1 MNIVKD
7 RSDRAAE
14 PAAGSAPARGWGHHV
29 RATLKIGAPLIAAQ
43 LTQQA
48 IQVTDTVMLGWLSAE
63 ALAAGVLAS
72 TLFFVGFIA
81 GTGFAYAVMPLAASA
96 AGADDVRGV
105 RRVVRMGLWVG
116 ALVVSV
122 LMVPLWF
129 GGPILSLTGQDPELV
144 AMAVQYLGVAQ
155 WALYPA
161 VAVMVLR
168 SFLSA
173 LERTQVVMWATLAGA
188 GLNVLLNWMLI
199 FGNWGAPALGIR
211 GAAIATL
218 GSQSLIL
225 LLLVAYVLT
234 RPYLKK
240 YELFVRFLRPD
251 WDAFREVLR
260 LGVPISAT
268 ILAEVGMFSISS
280 LLVGRLGTV
289 PLAAHGIALQITSV
303 VFMIPLS
310 LASAGTVRVGR
321 ALGRRDPQSL
331 DRAARTVMAM
341 SLAVAVSGALV
352 LWLMPAPLIRA
363 FLDDAEPERAA
374 IVATGT
380 AFLAVAAVFQ
390 VVDTM
395 QVISVGLLR
404 GLSDTRV
411 PMWIA
416 VASYWGLGLPAAWIL
431 AFPLGMG
438 GVGIWIGLA
447 LGLSAA
453 AVMLTWRFA
462 QRDGL
467 GLVRYPARVEP

>member
-1 MNIVKD
+1 MNIAKD
-7 RSDRAAE
+7 RSERAAE
-14 PAAGSAPARGWGHHV
+14 PANASAPARGWGYHV

-63 ALAAGVLAS
+63 ALAAGVLAT

-81 GTGFAYAVMPLAASA
+81 GTGFAYAVMPLASSA

-122 LMVPLWF
+122 LMIPLWF
-129 GGPILSLTGQDPELV
+129 AGPILSLTGQDPELV
-144 AMAVQYLGVAQ
+144 AMAVHYLGVAQ

-188 GLNVLLNWMLI
+188 GLNVMLNWMFI

-234 RPYLKK
+234 RPALKK
-240 YELFVRFLRPD
+240 YEVFVRFLRPD

-260 LGVPISAT
+260 MGVPISAT

-280 LLVGRLGTV
+280 LMMGRLGTI
-289 PLAAHGIALQITSV
+289 PLAAHGIALQVTSV
-303 VFMIPLS
+303 IFMIPLS
-310 LASAGTVRVGR
+310 LASAGTVRVGH
-321 ALGRRDPQSL
+321 ALGRHDARGL
-331 DRAARTVMAM
+331 DVGARTVMAM
-341 SLAVAVSGALV
+341 SLAVALTGALA
-352 LWLMPAPLIRA
+352 LWLLPEPLIRV
-363 FLDDAEPERAA
+363 FLDDDEPQRAA
-374 IVATGT
+374 IVAAGTGL
-380 AFLAVAAVFQ
+380 LAVAAIFQ
-390 VVDTM
+390 VVDTL

-411 PMWIA
+411 PMWMA
-416 VASYWGLGLPAAWIL
+416 VASYWGLGIPAAWVL

-438 GVGIWIGLA
+438 GVGVWIGLA

-462 QRDGL
+462 QRDRL
-467 GLVRYPARVEP
+467 GLVRYPARARA

>member
-1 MNIVKD
+1 MTVASTPRD
-7 RSDRAAE
+7 
-14 PAAGSAPARGWGHHV
+14 SASVPARPQGWGWHI

-63 ALAAGVLAS
+63 ALAAGVLAT
-72 TLFFVGFIA
+72 TLFFIGFIA
-81 GTGFAYAVMPLAASA
+81 GTGFAYAVMPMASSA
-96 AGADDVRGV
+96 AGAGDVRGV

-129 GGPILSLTGQDPELV
+129 AGPIFRLTGQDPELIEL
-144 AMAVQYLGVAQ
+144 AVQYLGVAQ

-168 SFLSA
+168 SYLSA

-188 GLNVLLNWMLI
+188 GLNVVLNWMFI

-218 GSQSLIL
+218 GSQTLIL
-225 LLLVAYVLT
+225 MLLVAYALS
-234 RPYLKK
+234 RPALKK

-251 WDAFREVLR
+251 WEAFREVLR
-260 LGVPISAT
+260 LGLPISAT
-268 ILAEVGMFSISS
+268 ILAEVGMFSVSS
-280 LLVGRLGTV
+280 LLMGRLGTI
-289 PLAAHGIALQITSV
+289 PLAAHGIALQVISV
-303 VFMIPLS
+303 IFMIPLS
-310 LASAGTVRVGR
+310 LASAGTVRVGH
-321 ALGRRDPQSL
+321 ALGRHDSHGL
-331 DRAARTVMAM
+331 DRGARTVMAM
-341 SLAVAVSGALV
+341 SLAVALSGALV
-352 LWLMPAPLIRA
+352 LWLLPEPLVRA
-363 FLDDAEPERAA
+363 FLDNDEPQRAA

-380 AFLAVAAVFQ
+380 GLLAVAAVFQ
-390 VVDTM
+390 VVDTL

-411 PMWIA
+411 PMWMA
-416 VASYWGLGLPAAWIL
+416 VASYWGLGIPAAWVL

-438 GVGIWIGLA
+438 GIGVWIGLA

-453 AVMLTWRFA
+453 AVMLTWRFV
-462 QRDGL
+462 QRDKL
-467 GLVRYPARVEP
+467 GLVRYPARVKA